1 MLNVYQALSLTLSSS
16 WNKYFKFQLKEVTN
30 NLHIDIA
37 IVVILVLIIEIIL
50 HFRRQRHEAMNKNKC
65 CCCNSTKRTGSPG
78 RLDSEIPEVNRAV
91 PMMEMPQHHTTQSR
105 VNSQQNSAPQNET
118 SLLLIPDVLS
128 TENVTEED
136 NIASPVP
143 MPQHHTTQS
152 RVNSQQNSAPQNE
165 TSLLLIPDV
174 LSRENLSGGDNIASP
189 VPMRQDRFDPDN
201 HLVSSF
207 IPGNVSEDNIA
218 SPVEISIEAIENL
231 GKGSEKISKPRF
243 CIPVKKPVGPSTTS
257 PGEGS
262 TLHGPVKPTKVVITP
277 STTTKRAPKR
287 RNPLR
292 EMKRK
297 WHV

>member
-143 MPQHHTTQS
+143 M
-152 RVNSQQNSAPQNE
+152 
-165 TSLLLIPDV
+165 
-174 LSRENLSGGDNIASP
+174 
-189 VPMRQDRFDPDN
+189 RQDRFDPDN

>member
-207 IPGNVSEDNIA
+207 IPGNTLMEDGCA
-218 SPVEISIEAIENL
+218 
-231 GKGSEKISKPRF
+231 GTKGSRKRSDRL
-243 CIPVKKPVGPSTTS
+243 CSD
-257 PGEGS
+257 
-262 TLHGPVKPTKVVITP
+262 TP
-277 STTTKRAPKR
+277 SETYRGSRKSRGPRTEVLRAWTSVR
-287 RNPLR
+287 AL
-292 EMKRK
+292 
-297 WHV
+297 